1 MRCSQVDIKHSYTRL
16 KWTGTAAGGGVAYGR
31 FQSSN
36 PEFVHQ
42 RRVILTYDVG
52 TLQDSNIVSASWM
65 WIIILLDKSNTVT
78 GLLDYWR
85 GTDGS
90 LDPGIFLEQSKHS
103 ELYGSSFPS

>member
-1 MRCSQVDIKHSYTRL
+1 VRCSQVDIKHSYTRL

-52 TLQDSNIVSASWM
+52 TLQDSNIVSAS
-65 WIIILLDKSNTVT
+65 
-78 GLLDYWR
+78 
-85 GTDGS
+85 
-90 LDPGIFLEQSKHS
+90 
-103 ELYGSSFPS
+103 